1 MILPEEITF
10 KEKRESLKKLEEN
23 AKKIFDKILENFQNT
38 KTEITK
44 KENELKYIQEEKII
58 LFEKIKNSFYKLEK
72 KLSESDFTSKENVL
86 KKV

>member
-1 MILPEEITF
+1 LPEEITF